1 MKKLRNLFFAG
12 SRCTSNRRLSTSLS
26 QPCHRGAVLAR
37 WTKLPIKKWKNLRV
51 VSSIPDGVWLFS
63 LPNIPKWKQKNQMKW
78 MKLMKRMKLKKL
90 MILRKQNYF
99 CINGEHRKVLALSVP
114 ISLKIP
120 GFHNPG
126 NFSDIARAPPG
137 ALASISSITLAT
149 VRRREPV
156 PFSLTILPL
165 ILP

>member
-1 MKKLRNLFFAG
+1 MEKLRNLFLQALAAHRIGDFPPPYLNHVTVA
-12 SRCTSNRRLSTSLS
+12 
-26 QPCHRGAVLAR
+26 PCLHDEQNYQS
-37 WTKLPIKKWKNLRV
+37 KNLRV

-99 CINGEHRKVLALSVP
+99 CINGEHRKVLALPVP

-120 GFHNPG
+120 GFNNPG

-156 PFSLTILPL
+156 PFELTILPL